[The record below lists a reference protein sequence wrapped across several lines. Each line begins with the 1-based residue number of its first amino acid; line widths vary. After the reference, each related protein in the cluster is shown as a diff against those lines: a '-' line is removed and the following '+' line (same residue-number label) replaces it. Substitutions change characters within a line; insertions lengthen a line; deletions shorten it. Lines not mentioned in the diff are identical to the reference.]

1 MAWPDV
7 PLTDREIDRIAAFAV
22 PANVDCDHWI
32 GSADDHGYARCWF
45 RGRNWHAA
53 RLVLQVKLGRVLRRG
68 EQVDHL
74 CRNRRCIN
82 PEHLEPVSAAE
93 NRRRA
98 WERAAAW
105 ELMQGGLSWD
115 EAAD

>member
-1 MAWPDV
+1 MWPDP
-7 PLTDREIDRIAAFAV
+7 PLSDSEIDRIAGFTV

-32 GSADDHGYARCWF
+32 GSADGHGYARVWF

-53 RLVLQVKLGRVLRRG
+53 RLILQVKLGRALRKG

-82 PEHLEPVSAAE
+82 PDHLEPVSAAE

-98 WERAAAW
+98 FERAAAW
-105 ELMQGGLSWD
+105 EFWQRGFDWAED
-115 EAAD
+115 AA